1 MEYLYFFDNASISI
15 SVIEYLKQH
24 PDLQV
29 DYVTV
34 VHLPK
39 GWLIRVKFDGIL
51 QDELE
56 RDFRAVMAEF
66 GHLCVPSEVMGFALK
81 NLSDGQARTEVMK
94 HYRIT
99 IVAHGEPSREEI
111 EAYQQHCIQGLG
123 ACPSS
128 LQ

>member
-15 SVIEYLKQH
+15 WMIEYLKQH

-39 GWLIRVKFDGIL
+39 GWLIRVKFEGIL

-56 RDFRAVMAEF
+56 GDFRAVMAEF
-66 GHLCVPSEVMGFALK
+66 GHPCVPSEVMSVALK
-81 NLSDGQARTEVMK
+81 NLSNGQTRTEVMK
-94 HYRIT
+94 RYRIT

-111 EAYQQHCIQGLG
+111 EAYQQHSIQGLG
-123 ACPSS
+123 SCPNS
-128 LQ
+128 LR